1 MSYKVLYRKYRQTNF
16 PQVVGQEII
25 VHIIT
30 NAIKKNK
37 ISHAYLFYGP
47 KGTGK
52 TTIAKLFAKL

>member
-30 NAIKKNK
+30 NAIKKIK
-37 ISHAYLFYGP
+37 FLTLIYFMGQ
-47 KGTGK
+47 KEQ
-52 TTIAKLFAKL
+52 AKLQ